1 MWFLSCALMAFGL
14 SAWFAVQ
21 EAKQDVRVLAE
32 FANKRLTGLIHVAQD
47 INQRMLSSSDEDEC
61 RRLAQL
67 AAFREYF
74 RGSLL
79 LKGDT
84 FYCSS
89 KFGQIAEPKES
100 ILPLWDLSDGAVFA
114 VPGTPA
120 LPDSPAIV
128 VVARDAE
135 RDFTVVSVLDA
146 QLMLDGFQTPLEL
159 PIARIR
165 LFDNQLTSLTPGL
178 EVYHSAYA
186 GIRLLLESN
195 PEYAKNNFW
204 HYLVLMLPVCL
215 LLAFGGWQWWRK
227 YRLRRGSMVDDIQ
240 RGLAAGEFYLAYQ
253 PVLKTCGQVAGTEAL
268 LRWRHPELGAV
279 RPDIFIPLAEEHG
292 LMPAL
297 TERVFSLAMAD
308 FAGLHFSE
316 GFKLGFNLSAAQLAL
331 GGGSNFAELQRS
343 LSAAGVQT
351 LLEITER
358 TLIAPDIA
366 GQIEGFRRQGVLI
379 AIDDFGTG
387 QTSLA
392 LLQTLP
398 LDYLKID
405 KCFVDTIG
413 RDDMSTHVLDSI
425 IALSHKLE
433 YLIVAEGVETQAQAE
448 YLSAAGVH
456 FLQGFLFARP
466 MPITELLPW
475 LSAHQLQL
483 EKPQQTA
490 TAADIQPA

>member
-1 MWFLSCALMAFGL
+1 M
-14 SAWFAVQ
+14 
-21 EAKQDVRVLAE
+21 
-32 FANKRLTGLIHVAQD
+32 
-47 INQRMLSSSDEDEC
+47 
-61 RRLAQL
+61 
-67 AAFREYF
+67 
-74 RGSLL
+74 
-79 LKGDT
+79 
-84 FYCSS
+84 
-89 KFGQIAEPKES
+89 
-100 ILPLWDLSDGAVFA
+100 
-114 VPGTPA
+114 
-120 LPDSPAIV
+120 
-128 VVARDAE
+128 
-135 RDFTVVSVLDA
+135 VSVLDA

-240 RGLAAGEFYLAYQ
+240 RGLTAGEFYLAYQ

-308 FAGLHFSE
+308 FADLHFPE

-343 LSAAGVQT
+343 LSTAGVQT

-448 YLSAAGVH
+448 YLSTAGVH

-483 EKPQQTA
+483 ENPQQTA

>member
-1 MWFLSCALMAFGL
+1 MTLWFLSCSLLASGL
-14 SAWFAVQ
+14 SAWLAL
-21 EAKQDVRVLAE
+21 QDARQDIQVLAE
-32 FANKRLTGLIHVAQD
+32 FANKRLTGLIDEAKD
-47 INQRMLSSSDEDEC
+47 INQHMLTNSADDDC
-61 RRLAQL
+61 HQLMQL
-67 AAFREYF
+67 AAFKEYI

-89 KFGQIAEPKES
+89 KLGRISEHREKV
-100 ILPLWDLSDGAVFA
+100 LPHWNLSDEAVFV

-120 LPDSPAIV
+120 VPATPAIV
-128 VVARDAE
+128 VVGRDNS
-135 RDFTVVSVLDA
+135 RDCTVVSVVDA

-159 PIARIR
+159 PIANIQ
-165 LFDNQLTSLTPGL
+165 LFDNNLQNIKPGL
-178 EVYHSAYA
+178 EVYHSSHP
-186 GIRLLLESN
+186 GIRLLLKSN
-195 PEYAKNNFW
+195 PDYAKKNFW
-204 HYLVLMLPVCL
+204 HYLILLLPACL
-215 LLAFGGWQWWRK
+215 LLCLGSWQWWRK
-227 YRLRRGSMVDDIQ
+227 YRLRRSSMVDDIR
-240 RGLAAGEFYLAYQ
+240 RGLTADEFYLAYQ
-253 PVLKTCGQVAGTEAL
+253 PVLTTRGEVAGVETL
-268 LRWRHPELGAV
+268 LRWRHPHLGAV

-308 FAGLHFSE
+308 FAGLHFPD
-316 GFKLGFNLSAAQLAL
+316 GFKLGVNLTAVQLAQ
-331 GGGSNFAELQRS
+331 GGGNNFAELHRC

-358 TLIAPDIA
+358 TLIAPDITS
-366 GQIEGFRRQGVLI
+366 QIEVFRRQGVLI

-466 MPITELLPW
+466 MPITELSPW
-475 LSAHQLQL
+475 LNAH
-483 EKPQQTA
+483 
-490 TAADIQPA
+490 